1 MTTTRKRRI
10 IRIPVP
16 VTDSGSHLSKA
27 PKPSPHPLGVKNHT
41 LNHAAAG
48 EEGLRCDKAHGLVQP
63 EIRSPR
69 CSTPEIVSP
78 PTQHAEVTVEAAAA
92 ATAAAAAAAVA
103 SAPVTP
109 EAGVASLAAPDPNPN
124 PNPEPTPTN
133 SESDSQ
139 QDDLDA
145 EKGCWGCC
153 PWLPFTGVQ
162 RPLLR
167 HRTRRDH
174 AATPPNQSRSRSRA
188 RSLFARCRR
197 RFGGTGRDILE
208 ELESVTVCNV

>member
-1 MTTTRKRRI
+1 MI
-10 IRIPVP
+10 IKSELPQWCTLVVP
-16 VTDSGSHLSKA
+16 
-27 PKPSPHPLGVKNHT
+27 
-41 LNHAAAG
+41 
-48 EEGLRCDKAHGLVQP
+48 
-63 EIRSPR
+63 
-69 CSTPEIVSP
+69 
-78 PTQHAEVTVEAAAA
+78 
-92 ATAAAAAAAVA
+92 AAVA

-197 RFGGTGRDILE
+197 RFGGRDILE
-208 ELESVTVCNV
+208 ELESVAVCNV

>member
-1 MTTTRKRRI
+1 MRRA
-10 IRIPVP
+10 
-16 VTDSGSHLSKA
+16 GSRRQQQ
-27 PKPSPHPLGVKNHT
+27 PQQGLGCH
-41 LNHAAAG
+41 G
-48 EEGLRCDKAHGLVQP
+48 RSSQRC
-63 EIRSPR
+63 
-69 CSTPEIVSP
+69 SP
-78 PTQHAEVTVEAAAA
+78 PTPPPDSDLAPPLHPHDARSTATSTAAAA
-92 ATAAAAAAAVA
+92 ASTAAAAAATTAAAAAASTAAAAVA
-103 SAPVTP
+103 VAATP
-109 EAGVASLAAPDPNPN
+109 EAGVASLAAPDQPE

>member
-1 MTTTRKRRI
+1 MAEGKKDAKKGRKERKERSL
-10 IRIPVP
+10 PHGASV
-16 VTDSGSHLSKA
+16 KA
-27 PKPSPHPLGVKNHT
+27 CAGAYIHPPG
-41 LNHAAAG
+41 
-48 EEGLRCDKAHGLVQP
+48 D
-63 EIRSPR
+63 
-69 CSTPEIVSP
+69 
-78 PTQHAEVTVEAAAA
+78 
-92 ATAAAAAAAVA
+92 
-103 SAPVTP
+103 
-109 EAGVASLAAPDPNPN
+109 
-124 PNPEPTPTN
+124 PEPTPTN

-197 RFGGTGRDILE
+197 RFGGRDILE
-208 ELESVTVCNV
+208 ELESVAVCNV